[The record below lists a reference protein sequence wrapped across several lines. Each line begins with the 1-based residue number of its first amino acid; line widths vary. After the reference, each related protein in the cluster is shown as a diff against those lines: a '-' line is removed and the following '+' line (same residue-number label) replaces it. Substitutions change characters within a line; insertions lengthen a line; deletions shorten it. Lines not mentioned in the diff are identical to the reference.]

1 MGEERYKISIFAPLS
16 GKVMD
21 LEQVPDPVYSER
33 MMGDGVAIMPEDG
46 TMFSPVSGYV
56 TVVAE
61 DKHAFGFT
69 TDDGLEILVH
79 MGVDAGFQPDC
90 CALHIKVNDRVQAG
104 DMIAEFNLE
113 KLKEKGINPITPI
126 IICGGLD
133 GKKIEPASGDIKAGS
148 GAVMTVID
156 VAAME
161 RAQAESQEKEQKPE
175 ASAKAE
181 SVKVE
186 PVKTANPIAKQQA
199 APAAESDVMAF
210 LRDKRNWPK
219 LIGGFVGLTAFFVV
233 IFVGIAMFIGH

>member
-1 MGEERYKISIFAPLS
+1 MGKERYRISIFAPLS
-16 GKVMD
+16 GKVME

-33 MMGDGVAIMPEDG
+33 MLGDGVAIMPEDG

-79 MGVDAGFQPDC
+79 MGLDGSFQADC
-90 CALHIKVNDRVQAG
+90 CALYVKVDDRVQAG
-104 DMIAEFNLE
+104 DMIAQFDLE
-113 KLKEKGINPITPI
+113 KLKERGINPLTTI

-133 GKKIEPASGDIKAGS
+133 GKKIEPATGDIKAGS

-161 RAQAESQEKEQKPE
+161 ESKAAADGSETEEPARSAQAE
-175 ASAKAE
+175 AE
-181 SVKVE
+181 
-186 PVKTANPIAKQQA
+186 PPQA
-199 APAAESDVMAF
+199 ALENEAMRF
-210 LRDKRNWPK
+210 LQDKRNWPR
-219 LIGGFVGLTAFFVV
+219 LIAGFVGLTAIFVV

>member
-1 MGEERYKISIFAPLS
+1 MNIMGEERYKISIFAPLS
-16 GKVMD
+16 GKVVD

-79 MGVDAGFQPDC
+79 MGTDGGFQSDC
-90 CALHIKVNDRVQAG
+90 CAVHIRVNDRVQAG

-113 KLKEKGINPITPI
+113 KLKERGINPITPI
-126 IICGGLD
+126 IICGGLE
-133 GKKIEPASGDIKAGS
+133 GKKIEPATGEIKAGS
-148 GAVMTVID
+148 GAVLTVID

-161 RAQAESQEKEQKPE
+161 RAKEKSNKDEQKPE
-175 ASAKAE
+175 EAK
-181 SVKVE
+181 SNKS
-186 PVKTANPIAKQQA
+186 
-199 APAAESDVMAF
+199 APAAKTEAKPLSTGESEVMAF

-219 LIGGFVGLTAFFVV
+219 LIGGFVGLTAVFVV
-233 IFVGIAMFIGH
+233 IFVSIAMFIGH

>member
-16 GKVMD
+16 GKVVD

-79 MGVDAGFQPDC
+79 MGTDGGFQSDC
-90 CALHIKVNDRVQAG
+90 CAVHIKVNDRVQAG

-113 KLKEKGINPITPI
+113 KLKERGINPITPV
-126 IICGGLD
+126 IICGGLE
-133 GKKIEPASGDIKAGS
+133 GKKIEPATGEIKAGS
-148 GAVMTVID
+148 GAVLTVID

-161 RAQAESQEKEQKPE
+161 RAKEKSNKDEQKPE
-175 ASAKAE
+175 EAK
-181 SVKVE
+181 SNKS
-186 PVKTANPIAKQQA
+186 
-199 APAAESDVMAF
+199 APAAKTEAKPLSTGESEVMAF

-219 LIGGFVGLTAFFVV
+219 LIGGFVGLTAVFVV
-233 IFVGIAMFIGH
+233 IFVSIAMFIGH

>member
-1 MGEERYKISIFAPLS
+1 MNIMGEERYKISIFAPLS
-16 GKVMD
+16 GKVVD

-79 MGVDAGFQPDC
+79 MGTDGGFQSDC
-90 CALHIKVNDRVQAG
+90 CAVHIKVNDRVQAG

-113 KLKEKGINPITPI
+113 KLKERGINPITPI
-126 IICGGLD
+126 IICGGLE
-133 GKKIEPASGDIKAGS
+133 GKKIEPATGEIKAGS
-148 GAVMTVID
+148 GAVLTVID

-161 RAQAESQEKEQKPE
+161 RAKEKSNKDEQKPE
-175 ASAKAE
+175 EAK
-181 SVKVE
+181 SNKS
-186 PVKTANPIAKQQA
+186 
-199 APAAESDVMAF
+199 APAAKTEAKPLSTGESEVMAF

-219 LIGGFVGLTAFFVV
+219 LIGGFVGLTAVFVV
-233 IFVGIAMFIGH
+233 IFVSIAMFIGH

>member
-16 GKVMD
+16 GKVVD

-79 MGVDAGFQPDC
+79 MGTDGGFQSDC
-90 CALHIKVNDRVQAG
+90 CAVHIKVNDRVQAG

-113 KLKEKGINPITPI
+113 KLKERGINPITPI
-126 IICGGLD
+126 IICGGLE
-133 GKKIEPASGDIKAGS
+133 GKKIEPATGEIKAGS
-148 GAVMTVID
+148 GAVLTVID

-161 RAQAESQEKEQKPE
+161 RAKEKSNKDEQKPE
-175 ASAKAE
+175 EAKSNK
-181 SVKVE
+181 SV
-186 PVKTANPIAKQQA
+186 
-199 APAAESDVMAF
+199 PAAKTEAKPLSTGESEVMAF

-219 LIGGFVGLTAFFVV
+219 LIGGFVGLTAVFVV
-233 IFVGIAMFIGH
+233 IFVSIAMFIGH

>member
-1 MGEERYKISIFAPLS
+1 MNIMGEERYKISIFAPLS
-16 GKVMD
+16 GKVVD

-79 MGVDAGFQPDC
+79 MGTDGGFQSDC
-90 CALHIKVNDRVQAG
+90 CAVHIKVNDRVQAG

-113 KLKEKGINPITPI
+113 KLKERGINPITPI
-126 IICGGLD
+126 IICGGLE
-133 GKKIEPASGDIKAGS
+133 GKKIEPATGEIKAGS
-148 GAVMTVID
+148 GAVLTVID

-161 RAQAESQEKEQKPE
+161 RAKEKSNKDEQKPE
-175 ASAKAE
+175 EAK
-181 SVKVE
+181 SNKS
-186 PVKTANPIAKQQA
+186 
-199 APAAESDVMAF
+199 APAAKTEAKPLSTGESEVMAF

-219 LIGGFVGLTAFFVV
+219 LIGGFVGLTAIFVV
-233 IFVGIAMFIGH
+233 IFVSIAMFIGH

>member
-16 GKVMD
+16 GKVVD

-79 MGVDAGFQPDC
+79 MGTDGGFQSDC
-90 CALHIKVNDRVQAG
+90 CAVHIKVNDRVQAG

-113 KLKEKGINPITPI
+113 KLKERGINPITPI
-126 IICGGLD
+126 IICGGLE
-133 GKKIEPASGDIKAGS
+133 GKKIEPATGEIKAGS
-148 GAVMTVID
+148 GAVLTVID

-161 RAQAESQEKEQKPE
+161 RAKEKSNKDEQKPE
-175 ASAKAE
+175 EAK
-181 SVKVE
+181 SNKSS
-186 PVKTANPIAKQQA
+186 
-199 APAAESDVMAF
+199 PAAKTEAKPLSTGESEVMAF

-219 LIGGFVGLTAFFVV
+219 LIGGFVGLTAIFVV
-233 IFVGIAMFIGH
+233 IFVSIAMFIGH

>member
-1 MGEERYKISIFAPLS
+1 MGEERYRISIFAPLT

-79 MGVDAGFQPDC
+79 MGVDGGFQADC
-90 CALHIKVNDRVQAG
+90 CAIYIKVNDRVQAG

-113 KLKEKGINPITPI
+113 KLKERGINPITPI

-148 GAVMTVID
+148 GAVLTVID

-161 RAQAESQEKEQKPE
+161 RAKEKSNKDEQK
-175 ASAKAE
+175 SA
-181 SVKVE
+181 E
-186 PVKTANPIAKQQA
+186 PKSQAPVPPANTEEKPL
-199 APAAESDVMAF
+199 PAGESDVMAF
-210 LRDKRNWPK
+210 LRDKGNWPK
-219 LIGGFVGLTAFFVV
+219 LIGGFVGLTAIFVV
-233 IFVGIAMFIGH
+233 IFVSIAMFIGH

>member
-16 GKVMD
+16 GKVVD

-79 MGVDAGFQPDC
+79 MGTDGGFQSDC
-90 CALHIKVNDRVQAG
+90 CAVHIKVNDRVQAG

-113 KLKEKGINPITPI
+113 KLKERGINPITPI
-126 IICGGLD
+126 IICGGLE
-133 GKKIEPASGDIKAGS
+133 GKKIEPATGEIKAGS
-148 GAVMTVID
+148 GAVLTVID

-161 RAQAESQEKEQKPE
+161 RAKEKSNKDEQKPE
-175 ASAKAE
+175 EAK
-181 SVKVE
+181 SNKS
-186 PVKTANPIAKQQA
+186 
-199 APAAESDVMAF
+199 APAAKTEAKPLSTGESEVMAF

-219 LIGGFVGLTAFFVV
+219 LIGGFVGLTAVFVV
-233 IFVGIAMFIGH
+233 IFVSIAMFIGH